1 MAFNKAKEERKW
13 LNWKESEEKQ
23 MREFGVSE
31 DVIEKIRKSDWTTF
45 KAERCYYEKVISTDY
60 IEYFSQQEYKKEYKT
75 LEDFLND
82 IENQELYFALL
93 SIDKISL
100 NIIFYKIQGYSV
112 HEIAQILNL
121 TENAIYMRIRVIKK
135 KIKKFYNS
143 DKK

>member
-13 LNWKESEEKQ
+13 LNWKEAKEKQ
-23 MREFGVSE
+23 MRELGVSE
-31 DVIEKIRKSDWTTF
+31 DVIERIRKSDWTTF

-82 IENQELYFALL
+82 IENQELYFILL

-112 HEIAQILNL
+112 HEIARILDL
-121 TENAIYMRIRVIKK
+121 TENAIYKRIQHLKE
-135 KIKKFYNS
+135 KIKIVL
-143 DKK
+143 

>member
-13 LNWKESEEKQ
+13 LNWKEAEEKQ

>member
-31 DVIEKIRKSDWTTF
+31 DVIEKIRKSDWTIF

-82 IENQELYFALL
+82 IENQELYFILL

-100 NIIFYKIQGYSV
+100 DIIFYKIKGYSV
-112 HEIAQILNL
+112 HEIAQILDL
-121 TENAIYMRIRVIKK
+121 TENAIYKRIQHLKE
-135 KIKKFYNS
+135 KIKKVL
-143 DKK
+143 

>member
-82 IENQELYFALL
+82 IENQELYFILL

-112 HEIAQILNL
+112 HEIARILDL
-121 TENAIYMRIRVIKK
+121 TENAIYKRIQHLKE
-135 KIKKFYNS
+135 KIKKVL
-143 DKK
+143 

>member
-112 HEIAQILNL
+112 HEISRILDL

>member
-1 MAFNKAKEERKW
+1 MAFNKEKEERKW

-60 IEYFSQQEYKKEYKT
+60 IEYFSQQECNKEYKT

>member
-31 DVIEKIRKSDWTTF
+31 DVIEKIRKSDWTTL

-82 IENQELYFALL
+82 IENQELYFILL
-93 SIDKISL
+93 SIDKTSL

-112 HEIAQILNL
+112 HEISRILDL
-121 TENAIYMRIRVIKK
+121 TENAIYKRIQHLKE
-135 KIKKFYNS
+135 KIKKVL
-143 DKK
+143 

>member
-82 IENQELYFALL
+82 IENQELYFILL
-93 SIDKISL
+93 SIDKTSL

-112 HEIAQILNL
+112 YEIARILDL
-121 TENAIYMRIRVIKK
+121 TENAIYKRIQHLKE
-135 KIKKFYNS
+135 KIKKVL
-143 DKK
+143 

>member
-100 NIIFYKIQGYSV
+100 NIIFYKIKGYSV
-112 HEIAQILNL
+112 HEIAQILDL
-121 TENAIYMRIRVIKK
+121 TENAIYKRIQHLKE
-135 KIKKFYNS
+135 KIKKVL
-143 DKK
+143 

>member
-112 HEIAQILNL
+112 YEIARILDL

>member
-45 KAERCYYEKVISTDY
+45 KVISTDY

-82 IENQELYFALL
+82 IENQELYFILL
-93 SIDKISL
+93 SSTFSSL
-100 NIIFYKIQGYSV
+100 PW
-112 HEIAQILNL
+112 
-121 TENAIYMRIRVIKK
+121 
-135 KIKKFYNS
+135 
-143 DKK
+143 

>member
-13 LNWKESEEKQ
+13 LNWKRVEEKQ
-23 MREFGVSE
+23 MRDLGVSE
-31 DVIEKIRKSDWTTF
+31 EIIESIRECDWTTF

-60 IEYFSQQEYKKEYKT
+60 IENFSQQEYKKEYKT

-82 IENQELYFALL
+82 IENQELYFILL

-100 NIIFYKIQGYSV
+100 DIIFYKIKGYSV
-112 HEIAQILNL
+112 HEIAQILDL

-135 KIKKFYNS
+135 KLKSFIS
-143 DKK
+143 

>member
-82 IENQELYFALL
+82 IENQELYFILL

-100 NIIFYKIQGYSV
+100 IT
-112 HEIAQILNL
+112 AQQKRTQL
-121 TENAIYMRIRVIKK
+121 TDVLASRFGSTRA
-135 KIKKFYNS
+135 KF
-143 DKK
+143 

>member
-13 LNWKESEEKQ
+13 LNWKEAEEKQ
-23 MREFGVSE
+23 MRELGVSE
-31 DVIEKIRKSDWTTF
+31 DVIERIRKSDWTTF

-82 IENQELYFALL
+82 IENQELYFILL

-112 HEIAQILNL
+112 HEIARILDL
-121 TENAIYMRIRVIKK
+121 TENAIYKRIQHLKE
-135 KIKKFYNS
+135 KIKKVL
-143 DKK
+143 

>member
-13 LNWKESEEKQ
+13 LNWKEDEEKQ

-31 DVIEKIRKSDWTTF
+31 DVIEKIRKSDWTNF

-82 IENQELYFALL
+82 IENQELYFILL

-112 HEIAQILNL
+112 HEIARILDL

>member
-82 IENQELYFALL
+82 IENQELYFILL
-93 SIDKISL
+93 SIDKTSL
-100 NIIFYKIQGYSV
+100 NIIFYKIKGYSV
-112 HEIAQILNL
+112 HEIAQILDL
-121 TENAIYMRIRVIKK
+121 TENAIYKRIQHLKE
-135 KIKKFYNS
+135 KIKKVL
-143 DKK
+143 

>member
-82 IENQELYFALL
+82 IENQELYFILL

-100 NIIFYKIQGYSV
+100 DIIFYKIKGYSV
-112 HEIAQILNL
+112 HEKLK
-121 TENAIYMRIRVIKK
+121 Y
-135 KIKKFYNS
+135 
-143 DKK
+143 

>member
-13 LNWKESEEKQ
+13 LNWKRAEEKQ
-23 MREFGVSE
+23 MRDLGVSE
-31 DVIEKIRKSDWTTF
+31 EIIESIRECDWTTF

-60 IEYFSQQEYKKEYKT
+60 IENFSQQEYKKEYKT

-82 IENQELYFALL
+82 IENQELYFILL

-100 NIIFYKIQGYSV
+100 DIIFYKIQGYSV
-112 HEIAQILNL
+112 HEKAQILDL

-135 KIKKFYNS
+135 KLKSFIS
-143 DKK
+143 

>member
-82 IENQELYFALL
+82 IENQELYFILL
-93 SIDKISL
+93 SIDKTSL

-112 HEIAQILNL
+112 HEIARILDL

>member
-82 IENQELYFALL
+82 IENQELYFILL
-93 SIDKISL
+93 SIDKTSL

-112 HEIAQILNL
+112 HEISRILDL

>member
-82 IENQELYFALL
+82 IENQELYFILL

-100 NIIFYKIQGYSV
+100 DIIFYKIKEYSV
-112 HEIAQILNL
+112 HEIAQILDL
-121 TENAIYMRIRVIKK
+121 TENAIYKRIQHLKE
-135 KIKKFYNS
+135 KIKKVL
-143 DKK
+143 

>member
-82 IENQELYFALL
+82 IENQELYFILL
-93 SIDKISL
+93 SIDKTSL

-112 HEIAQILNL
+112 HEISRILDL
-121 TENAIYMRIRVIKK
+121 TENAIYKRIQHLKE
-135 KIKKFYNS
+135 KIKKVL
-143 DKK
+143 

>member
-1 MAFNKAKEERKW
+1 MAFNKAKDERKW

-82 IENQELYFALL
+82 IENQELYFILL
-93 SIDKISL
+93 SIDKTSL
-100 NIIFYKIQGYSV
+100 NIIFYKIKGYSV
-112 HEIAQILNL
+112 HEIAQILDL
-121 TENAIYMRIRVIKK
+121 TENAIYKRIQHLKE
-135 KIKKFYNS
+135 KIKKVL
-143 DKK
+143 

>member
-13 LNWKESEEKQ
+13 LNWKEDEEKQ

-112 HEIAQILNL
+112 HEISRILDL

>member
-45 KAERCYYEKVISTDY
+45 KAEKVISTDY

-82 IENQELYFALL
+82 IENQELYFILL

-100 NIIFYKIQGYSV
+100 DIIFYKIKGYSV
-112 HEIAQILNL
+112 HEIAQILDL
-121 TENAIYMRIRVIKK
+121 TENAIYKRIQHLKE
-135 KIKKFYNS
+135 KIKKVL
-143 DKK
+143 

>member
-100 NIIFYKIQGYSV
+100 NIIFYKIHIDSV
-112 HEIAQILNL
+112 HEIALILDL

>member
-82 IENQELYFALL
+82 IENQELYFILL

-112 HEIAQILNL
+112 YEIARILDL
-121 TENAIYMRIRVIKK
+121 TENAIYKRIQHLKE
-135 KIKKFYNS
+135 KIKKVL
-143 DKK
+143 

>member
-13 LNWKESEEKQ
+13 LNWKEAKEKQ
-23 MREFGVSE
+23 MRELGVSE
-31 DVIEKIRKSDWTTF
+31 DVIERIRKSDWTTF

-82 IENQELYFALL
+82 IENQELYFILL

-112 HEIAQILNL
+112 HEIARILDL
-121 TENAIYMRIRVIKK
+121 TENAIYKRIQHLKE
-135 KIKKFYNS
+135 KIKKVL
-143 DKK
+143 

>member
-31 DVIEKIRKSDWTTF
+31 DVIEKIRKSDLTTF

-82 IENQELYFALL
+82 IENQELYFILL
-93 SIDKISL
+93 SIDKTSL
-100 NIIFYKIQGYSV
+100 NIIFYKIKGYSV
-112 HEIAQILNL
+112 HEIAQILDL
-121 TENAIYMRIRVIKK
+121 TENAIYKRIQHLKE
-135 KIKKFYNS
+135 KIKKVL
-143 DKK
+143 

>member
-75 LEDFLND
+75 LEDILND
-82 IENQELYFALL
+82 IENQELYFILL

-100 NIIFYKIQGYSV
+100 DIIFYKIKGYSV
-112 HEIAQILNL
+112 HEIAQILDL
-121 TENAIYMRIRVIKK
+121 TENAIYKRIQHLKE
-135 KIKKFYNS
+135 KIKKVL
-143 DKK
+143 